1 MEKSKRSRK
10 LVIAIISIALAVCIL
25 TISCGGLVA
34 FYKKYEYQFFLAMP
48 TSYICEQIEKEI
60 PIGSDADDVIAYLKS
75 KDEWLP
81 HERSVDKNYR
91 ISQTATGHYV
101 SGFPDFYSFSKL
113 DYESHDQGCYI
124 TSAYI
129 GTFPKKGTTLWSAY
143 EVKVV
148 FVYDENLKLIDI
160 YVYRR
165 YAGF

>member
-10 LVIAIISIALAVCIL
+10 LVIVIISIALAVCIL

-81 HERSVDKNYR
+81 HRRSVEKNYR
-91 ISQTATGHYV
+91 ISKTATGHHASRY
-101 SGFPDFYSFSKL
+101 PDFYSFSKL

-124 TSAYI
+124 TGAYI
-129 GTFPKKGTTLWSAY
+129 GSFPNKDSSLWSAY
-143 EVKVV
+143 DVEVV

-160 YVYRR
+160 YILRAYF
-165 YAGF
+165 GF